1 MNGFPLASHR
11 AGVYFLLNYTY
22 IYIYIRIY
30 MYIYIHMCV
39 CTYSFNCDLNSRV
52 KPEGKHIINHGP
64 GLS

>member
-1 MNGFPLASHR
+1 
-11 AGVYFLLNYTY
+11 
-22 IYIYIRIY
+22 